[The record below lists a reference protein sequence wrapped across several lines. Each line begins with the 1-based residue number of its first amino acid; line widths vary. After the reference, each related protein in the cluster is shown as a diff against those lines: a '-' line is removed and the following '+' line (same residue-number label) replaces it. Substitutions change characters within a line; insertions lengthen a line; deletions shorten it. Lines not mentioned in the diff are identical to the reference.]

1 MSAVAYGPT
10 WERDQ
15 AGAFVLPER
24 TLGWDVLGWA
34 SKWLEQPDGPDAGR
48 PWRFTDEQARFV
60 LWWYALDGDGKWV
73 FPYGTLRRVKGWG
86 KDPVGAVLS
95 AVEFVGPCRFGGWD
109 AGGEPVAEPHPAAW
123 VQVAAVS
130 KEQTRNTMTLFPR
143 LFSKAAL
150 SEYGIDLGKEIIYS
164 RSGGRIEAVTSSPK
178 TLEGGRPTFA
188 LKNETQHWLSSN
200 DGLEMAAV
208 IERNAVKSR
217 DGSSRA
223 LAITNAHAPGQAS
236 DAERDWEAFLAHR
249 DGRAKGDPILY
260 DSLEAPPDTDL
271 RDEEE
276 LRAGIRA
283 ARGDSWWLDEDRTL
297 QAVWDPRT
305 PVSTSRRFYLN
316 QIAASEDSLFAP
328 HEWAASGVSDL
339 ALEVGDEVTLG
350 FDGSKSDDSTALVA
364 VRLSDGLGFL
374 LAVWEKPEGAAG
386 NGWEVP
392 REAVDGAVRQAFD
405 RYQVA
410 AMFADVHPWESYVDA
425 WSAEFGDRLSVS
437 ASPSSAV
444 GFDMRTRTR
453 DFTQGVEKLQSV
465 IEDGGK
471 VHVEDP
477 VLTRHALNARRR
489 PNRFG
494 VSFGKEHRESARKVD
509 ALAAFVLARLAADKV
524 RAGGGS
530 KRPSSRWV
538 GV

>member
-10 WERDQ
+10 WQQDA
-15 AGAFVLPER
+15 AGKFVLPER
-24 TLGWDVLGWA
+24 TLGWEVLGWTA
-34 SKWLEQPDGPDAGR
+34 KWLQQPDGPDAGR
-48 PWRFTDEQARFV
+48 PWRFTPEQARFV
-60 LWWYALDGDGKWV
+60 LWWYALDGQGRWMY
-73 FPYGTLRRVKGWG
+73 PYGTLRRVKGWG

-95 AVEFVGPCRFGGWD
+95 AVEFVGPCRFDRWVD
-109 AGGEPVAEPHPAAW
+109 GEPVGKPHPAAW
-123 VQVAAVS
+123 IQVAAVS

-143 LFSKAAL
+143 VFTKDAL
-150 SEYGIDLGKEIIYS
+150 ATFGIDLGKEIIYS
-164 RSGGRIEAVTSSPK
+164 RGGGRIEAVTSSPK

-217 DGSSRA
+217 DGASRA

-260 DSLEAPPDTDL
+260 DSLEAPADTDL
-271 RDEEE
+271 GDEAS
-276 LRAGIRA
+276 LRAGIRQ
-283 ARGDSWWLDEDRTL
+283 ARGDSEWLDADRTL

-305 PVSTSRRFYLN
+305 AVSTSRRFYLN

-328 HEWAASGVSDL
+328 HEWVAAGVVGEQ
-339 ALEVGDEVTLG
+339 LEPGDEITLG

-374 LAVWEKPEGAAG
+374 LSVWEKPEGPSG

-392 REAVDGAVRQAFD
+392 RDEVDGAVRQAFD
-405 RYQVA
+405 RYQVS

-425 WSAEFGDRLSVS
+425 WSDDFGDMLAVS
-437 ASPSSAV
+437 ASTTSAV

-453 DFTQGVEKLQSV
+453 DFTQGVEKMTSV
-465 IEDGGK
+465 IEDGGT
-471 VHVEDP
+471 VHVEHP

-494 VSFGKEHRESARKVD
+494 VSFGKEHRESSRKVD
-509 ALAAFVLARLAADKV
+509 ALAAFVLGRLAADKV
-524 RAGGGS
+524 KAGGGAS